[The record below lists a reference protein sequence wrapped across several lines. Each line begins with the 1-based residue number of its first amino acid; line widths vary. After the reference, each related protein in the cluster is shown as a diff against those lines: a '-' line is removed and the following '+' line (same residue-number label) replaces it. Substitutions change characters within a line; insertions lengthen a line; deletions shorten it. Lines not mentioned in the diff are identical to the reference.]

1 MQLIN
6 VNGTYVNL
14 DRLAFARPDRGIDGK
29 IKLRLGFSGGAEMQ
43 FTGEAAYSLLSHLE
57 AVTAEALP
65 APGLAVPEEEH
76 FP

>member
-43 FTGEAAYSLLSHLE
+43 FTGEAAYRSQE
-57 AVTAEALP
+57 DAER
-65 APGLAVPEEEH
+65 LARVLTERNEP
-76 FP
+76 FG